1 MATTQQITTAEQ
13 LLLRASE
20 LGPCELVGG
29 ELTMMTPAGF
39 EHGRIAG
46 RIIARLGHF
55 VEEKSLGVVTNA
67 DTGFLIARN
76 PDTVRAPDVAFIA
89 AERVPWENAG
99 GFFPGAPDLAV
110 EVVSPNDRAS
120 EFLAKVQS
128 WLGAGSRLVWVVDP
142 EVRTISV
149 YHGQRAVVLLRRSDI
164 LTGEDVL
171 PAFAVAVG
179 VIFAR

>member
-20 LGPCELVGG
+20 LGSCELVGG
-29 ELTMMTPAGF
+29 ELVMMTPAGF
-39 EHGRIAG
+39 EHGRISSQ
-46 RIIARLGHF
+46 ILIELGQF
-55 VEEKSLGVVTNA
+55 LKGKSLGVVTNG

-89 AERVPWENAG
+89 AARVPQENIG

-120 EFLAKVQS
+120 DFLAKVQS
-128 WLGAGSRLVWVVDP
+128 WLDAGSQLVWVVDP
-142 EVRTISV
+142 ELHTISV
-149 YHGQRAVVLLRRSDI
+149 YHGQRAVVLLRRSDV

-171 PAFAVAVG
+171 PGFTVPVG
-179 VIFAR
+179 EIFAR